1 MAEMQEIIKKYH
13 NKAVNAAV
21 IIVALIIAL
30 KIYSNNAAEV
40 AILNTNKDT
49 QIDKNVILERVNKTY
64 REINSLKK
72 FINRK
77 ELDSVI
83 NTIGDIAKDSSVD
96 IVSISPATEE
106 NKPHY
111 IKFFFD
117 LRLSADSYHN
127 MGKFVSS
134 LESSQDILNVET
146 LSMDQA
152 VPMAE
157 AKSEKINVNLRIS
170 TILAK

>member
-1 MAEMQEIIKKYH
+1 MEMQDIIKKYH

-21 IIVALIIAL
+21 VIAALVIAFRIYNNYAQEVALIN
-30 KIYSNNAAEV
+30 K
-40 AILNTNKDT
+40 TKDT
-49 QIDKNVILERVNKTY
+49 QVEKNIVLEKVSKTSKEIDN
-64 REINSLKK
+64 LKK
-72 FINRK
+72 FINKK

-106 NKPHY
+106 NKPYY

-117 LRLSADSYHN
+117 MRLSADSYHSI
-127 MGKFVSS
+127 GKFISS

-146 LSMDQA
+146 VSMDQSLLG
-152 VPMAE
+152 PG
-157 AKSEKINVNLRIS
+157 AKNERISIGLRIS
-170 TILAK
+170 TVLAK

>member
-1 MAEMQEIIKKYH
+1 MIEIQEIIKKHH

-21 IIVALIIAL
+21 IIAALVIAF
-30 KIYSNNAAEV
+30 KIYNNFAREV
-40 AILNTNKDT
+40 AIINRTKDT
-49 QIDKNVILERVNKTY
+49 QIEKNVVLEKVSRTNK
-64 REINSLKK
+64 EIEGLKK
-72 FINRK
+72 FINKK

-83 NTIGDIAKDSSVD
+83 NTIGDIAKDSGVD

-106 NKPHY
+106 NKPYY

-127 MGKFVSS
+127 IGKFISS

-146 LSMDQA
+146 VNMDQSGMG
-152 VPMAE
+152 VGL
-157 AKSEKINVNLRIS
+157 KSEKISISLRIS
-170 TILAK
+170 TVLAK

>member
-1 MAEMQEIIKKYH
+1 MADIEGIIKKYH

-21 IIVALIIAL
+21 VIVALVIAV
-30 KIYSNNAAEV
+30 KIYNNNAAEV
-40 AILNTNKDT
+40 AILGKNKDT
-49 QIDKNVILERVNKTY
+49 QVEKNVVLERINKTNK
-64 REINSLKK
+64 EIDSLKK

-96 IVSISPATEE
+96 IVSISPATED
-106 NKPHY
+106 NKSYY

-117 LRLSADSYHN
+117 LRLSADSYHSI
-127 MGKFVSS
+127 GKFFST

-146 LSMDQA
+146 VTIDQQ
-152 VPMAE
+152 PMSPG
-157 AKSEKINVNLRIS
+157 KTDKISINLRIS
-170 TILAK
+170 TILTK